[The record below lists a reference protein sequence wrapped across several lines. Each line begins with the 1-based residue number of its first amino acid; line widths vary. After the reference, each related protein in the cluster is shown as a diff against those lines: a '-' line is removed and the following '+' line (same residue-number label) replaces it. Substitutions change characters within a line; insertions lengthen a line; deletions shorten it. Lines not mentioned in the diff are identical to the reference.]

1 LSYFQILNYDFA
13 VNQEETSVPET
24 DNTSNIILVAQ
35 DGSPPAQAAASVAIQ
50 IAQSRNLVIRGLY
63 IVDEALV
70 LDTYADYQTELGDI
84 GKPVSRDDLVAR
96 FMERGETA
104 LQSLAAR
111 CQAAGVP
118 VTTEIEF
125 GGVLEL
131 LLQEAAQVELLALGR
146 RGHRHAV
153 DPHRLGGH
161 FRAIAHRIQRPL
173 LVGGDQQRP
182 IQRLLLAYDGSE
194 TAQRAL
200 GWASL
205 LQQALSARVIVLAVQ
220 ASGETPGQW
229 ALELETQVA
238 QSNLGHY
245 EFLTRMGQP
254 GAEIVAVAAENQVD
268 MIVMGRYHHIPL
280 LEWLAGSTVDKVLRN
295 TGLPVLVA

>member
-1 LSYFQILNYDFA
+1 
-13 VNQEETSVPET
+13 VPET

-50 IAQSRNLVIRGLY
+50 MAQSRNLVIRGLY
-63 IVDEALV
+63 VVDEALV

-84 GKPVSRDDLVAR
+84 GQPVSRDDLVAR

-104 LQSLAAR
+104 LQLLATR

-125 GGVLEL
+125 GSVLEL
-131 LLQEAAQVELLALGR
+131 LLQDAAQVELLALGR

-173 LVGGDQQRP
+173 LVGGDEQRP

-220 ASGETPGQW
+220 DSGDAPGQW
-229 ALELETQVA
+229 SLELETQVA

-245 EFLTRMGQP
+245 EFLTRIGQP
-254 GAEIVAVAAENQVD
+254 AAEIVAVAAENQVD
-268 MIVMGRYHHIPL
+268 LIVMGRYHHIAL

>member
-1 LSYFQILNYDFA
+1 M
-13 VNQEETSVPET
+13 PET
-24 DNTSNIILVAQ
+24 DNASNIILVAQ

-50 IAQSRNLVIRGLY
+50 IAQGRNLVIRGLY

-84 GKPVSRDDLVAR
+84 GKPASRDDLVAR
-96 FMERGETA
+96 FRERGETA
-104 LQSLAAR
+104 LQLLATR

-125 GGVLEL
+125 GSVLEL

-173 LVGGDQQRP
+173 LVGGDEQRP

-194 TAQRAL
+194 TARRAL

-220 ASGETPGQW
+220 ESGDAPGQW
-229 ALELETQVA
+229 AMDMETQVA
-238 QSNLGHY
+238 QSSLGHY
-245 EFLTRMGQP
+245 EFLTRIGQP
-254 GAEIVAVAAENQVD
+254 AAEIVAVAAENQVD
-268 MIVMGRYHHIPL
+268 LIVMGRYHHIAL

>member
-1 LSYFQILNYDFA
+1 M
-13 VNQEETSVPET
+13 PET
-24 DNTSNIILVAQ
+24 DNASNIILVAQ
-35 DGSPPAQAAASVAIQ
+35 DGSPAAQAAASVAIQ

-63 IVDEALV
+63 LVDEALV
-70 LDTYADYQTELGDI
+70 LDTYADYQTELGDLE
-84 GKPVSRDDLVAR
+84 KPTSRDDLVAR
-96 FMERGETA
+96 FREQGETA
-104 LQSLAAR
+104 LQLLAAR

-118 VTTEIEF
+118 VTTDIEF
-125 GGVLEL
+125 GSVLQL

-173 LVGGDQQRP
+173 LVGGDEQRP
-182 IQRLLLAYDGSE
+182 VQRLLLAYDGSE

-205 LQQALSARVIVLAVQ
+205 LQQALSARVVVVAVQ
-220 ASGETPGQW
+220 DSGDAPGQW
-229 ALELETQVA
+229 AMDMETQVA
-238 QSNLGHY
+238 QSSLGHY
-245 EFLTRMGQP
+245 EFLTRVGQP
-254 GAEIVAVAAENQVD
+254 ATEIVAVAAENQVD
-268 MIVMGRYHHIPL
+268 LIVMGRYHHVAL
-280 LEWLAGSTVDKVLRN
+280 LEWLAGSTVDKVLRS

>member
-1 LSYFQILNYDFA
+1 
-13 VNQEETSVPET
+13 VPET
-24 DNTSNIILVAQ
+24 DNTSNMILVAQ

-50 IAQSRNLVIRGLY
+50 IAQSRNLALRGLY
-63 IVDEALV
+63 VVDEALV
-70 LDTYADYQTELGDI
+70 LNMYADYQTELGDI
-84 GKPVSRDDLVAR
+84 EEPTSRDDLVAR
-96 FMERGETA
+96 FRERGETA
-104 LQSLAAR
+104 LQLLAAR
-111 CQAAGVP
+111 CQVAGVP

-173 LVGGDQQRP
+173 LVGGDEQRP
-182 IQRLLLAYDGSE
+182 VQRLLLAYHGSQ

-205 LQQALSARVIVLAVQ
+205 LQQALSASVVVVAVQ
-220 ASGETPGQW
+220 DSGDAPDQW
-229 ALELETQVA
+229 AMDMETRVT
-238 QSNLGHY
+238 QSSLGHY
-245 EFLTRMGQP
+245 EFLTRVGQP
-254 GAEIVAVAAENQVD
+254 ATEIVAVAAENQVD
-268 MIVMGRYHHIPL
+268 LIVMGRYHHVAL
-280 LEWLAGSTVDKVLRN
+280 LEWLAGSTVDQVLRN